1 MVFIYICR
9 MLQKLKRLSRPPRA
23 RYLPAM
29 ERTQWPPT
37 MTEHPLVEDD
47 SIGENVECKGHSFA
61 ATLADS
67 RMPSDQATR
76 EKFGRIWNALKGNT
90 VMGACTLTSSD
101 VHLNAVKLVAVYG
114 DDEGTVVYM
123 TAHTPQTVQR
133 AKAILAKLFET
144 FDQQVKIRIV
154 TKGNIHRFNAIDQAR
169 LESMCRTNPMPKIG
183 PPPSGL
189 LPKTKAGLKDYVDV
203 SSDDY
208 DDEDAPVSTTSGLAN
223 APASSWETPH
233 PTLALAD
240 AAAPSIMT
248 AEESLA
254 DAEDQVTTA
263 GRRLEELNLRTAQT
277 ETEQTEI
284 SSERTKTQL
293 ELGTLTLARDELV
306 DEVREVTLYVA
317 KMAKEHT
324 EALERRRLIHG
335 APAVVYLVMPP
346 GSDTPL
352 KKCPEVRCAA
362 QRSALLLKRAQTQ
375 LGCLGLPLYDLL
387 PHVAKIAFGL
397 AKQGIFPIP
406 MSTTG
411 RPDPNTENRLIDDVL
426 DVALHMENERK
437 SAAENEVPHTCEKM
451 DCGNHTCKRECK
463 ACIET
468 KGEQCATCAPCAA
481 CARGRAMKSQD
492 CAPCGAIAQVRA
504 QARAQVRE
512 KGRDC
517 EACHEADFPRGGLC
531 VVHTQESNKN
541 ATILLSQAAS
551 AAKQL
556 MAEVKFSKRDMSKH
570 KQAIREI
577 LREAGAVQ
585 GRTTMSNNCCQCVK
599 GCDPTMFLHYPTQNW
614 WPCDNSQAKEPKETQ
629 PAPVLYNKEEM
640 NKTQFVFC
648 DHKCA
653 GDWKTTIICRPCGVN
668 ATETKKGKET
678 IPDVGQLQQRTDD
691 IAFVAQADDKYA
703 RMSFEEQQE
712 LRRNRARDGGSWE
725 DKQVKKAR
733 ERIQDWDDVRE
744 IRVPKCAKCSGGVAP
759 RMCDLNHTGDSNKMN
774 LDAMAGGDS
783 REAQVGSLEWSM
795 NATADERDAMR

>member
-1 MVFIYICR
+1 MSPWRRHDWWRCASRCDCEEGGSIGVRQKKATERGGEIKGQPAPKIRAAPKVRGAHGPLLRGPSDASLPRPPLETAPSSRYIHSFMVFIYICR

-29 ERTQWPPT
+29 ERTQWPPI
-37 MTEHPLVEDD
+37 MTEHPPVEDD

-154 TKGNIHRFNAIDQAR
+154 KKGNIHRFNAIDQAR

-254 DAEDQVTTA
+254 DAEDQITTA

-293 ELGTLTLARDELV
+293 ELSYIYIYIYIYT
-306 DEVREVTLYVA
+306 
-317 KMAKEHT
+317 
-324 EALERRRLIHG
+324 
-335 APAVVYLVMPP
+335 
-346 GSDTPL
+346 
-352 KKCPEVRCAA
+352 
-362 QRSALLLKRAQTQ
+362 
-375 LGCLGLPLYDLL
+375 
-387 PHVAKIAFGL
+387 
-397 AKQGIFPIP
+397 
-406 MSTTG
+406 
-411 RPDPNTENRLIDDVL
+411 
-426 DVALHMENERK
+426 
-437 SAAENEVPHTCEKM
+437 
-451 DCGNHTCKRECK
+451 
-463 ACIET
+463 
-468 KGEQCATCAPCAA
+468 
-481 CARGRAMKSQD
+481 
-492 CAPCGAIAQVRA
+492 
-504 QARAQVRE
+504 
-512 KGRDC
+512 
-517 EACHEADFPRGGLC
+517 
-531 VVHTQESNKN
+531 
-541 ATILLSQAAS
+541 
-551 AAKQL
+551 
-556 MAEVKFSKRDMSKH
+556 
-570 KQAIREI
+570 
-577 LREAGAVQ
+577 
-585 GRTTMSNNCCQCVK
+585 
-599 GCDPTMFLHYPTQNW
+599 
-614 WPCDNSQAKEPKETQ
+614 
-629 PAPVLYNKEEM
+629 
-640 NKTQFVFC
+640 
-648 DHKCA
+648 
-653 GDWKTTIICRPCGVN
+653 
-668 ATETKKGKET
+668 
-678 IPDVGQLQQRTDD
+678 
-691 IAFVAQADDKYA
+691 
-703 RMSFEEQQE
+703 
-712 LRRNRARDGGSWE
+712 
-725 DKQVKKAR
+725 
-733 ERIQDWDDVRE
+733 
-744 IRVPKCAKCSGGVAP
+744 
-759 RMCDLNHTGDSNKMN
+759 
-774 LDAMAGGDS
+774 
-783 REAQVGSLEWSM
+783 
-795 NATADERDAMR
+795 